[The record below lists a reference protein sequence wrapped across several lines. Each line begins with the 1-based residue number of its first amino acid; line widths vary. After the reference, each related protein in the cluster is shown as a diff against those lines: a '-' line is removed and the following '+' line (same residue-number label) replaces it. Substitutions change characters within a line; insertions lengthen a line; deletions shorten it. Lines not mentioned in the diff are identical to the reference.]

1 MTVPRSARLL
11 HWAQLVLL
19 CVALAASASL
29 LVDYLRPRPV
39 FCGEDSGCEA
49 VKHTP
54 LAYLFG
60 VVPTPA
66 LGVLALVTCA
76 LLLHVQSKRGRYLH
90 AALAVAVAVVA
101 AGLLVVQK
109 LMGTFCAYCVVF
121 DVIAI
126 VLLPA
131 ALLRVRGP
139 VLSPLGQVSLGV
151 GIGAVVLALAGP
163 VALGSIRKAPPVPSF
178 IADEIKKTPPG
189 HITVIDFVDFE
200 CPWCRLT
207 HEELRPVMA
216 SYPGKV
222 RVVRKH
228 VPLERLHPH
237 AIHAARAACCA
248 AEQGREEEMAEA
260 LFGTEPDSFS
270 PEICEGLAAK
280 IQLDVP
286 KYRACIASERP
297 AARIA
302 EHRAQFKNGGGRAL
316 PTLWV
321 GEVRLTGAQNRE
333 ELARVFK
340 RAL

>member
-11 HWAQLVLL
+11 HWAQLVLA

-66 LGVLALVTCA
+66 LGVLAFVTCIV
-76 LLLHVQSKRGRYLH
+76 LLHVHDKRGRYLH
-90 AALAVAVAVVA
+90 AALAVGVALVA

-109 LMGTFCAYCVVF
+109 LMGTFCAYCVVV
-121 DVIAI
+121 DTISL

-131 ALLRVRGP
+131 ALLRLRRAAGSP
-139 VLSPLGQVSLGV
+139 VGKVGLRVGVVVAGLSLV
-151 GIGAVVLALAGP
+151 GP
-163 VALGSIRKAPPVPSF
+163 VAFGSIRKAPPVPSF
-178 IADEIKKTPPG
+178 IAEEIKKTPQG
-189 HITVIDFVDFE
+189 QLTVIDFVDFE

-260 LFGTEPDSFS
+260 LFGTEPESFS

-302 EHRAQFKNGGGRAL
+302 QDRLQFKNGGGRAL

>member
-1 MTVPRSARLL
+1 MTAPKSARVL
-11 HWAQLVLL
+11 HWAQLLL
-19 CVALAASASL
+19 VCVALGASVSL
-29 LVDYLRPRPV
+29 LIDYLRPRPV

-66 LGVLALVTCA
+66 LGVLAFVTCA
-76 LLLHVQSKRGRYLH
+76 VLLHMNAKRGRYAH
-90 AALAVAVAVVA
+90 AALAVAMALVA

-109 LMGTFCAYCVVF
+109 LMGTFCAYCVVV
-121 DVIAI
+121 DVISL

-131 ALLRVRGP
+131 ALLRLRGATQE
-139 VLSPLGQVSLGV
+139 PLGKVSWGLGM
-151 GIGAVVLALAGP
+151 GAVALAIAGP

-178 IADEIKKTPPG
+178 IADEIKKTPAG
-189 HITVIDFVDFE
+189 QITVVDFVDFE

-207 HEELRPVMA
+207 HEELRPVLA
-216 SYPGKV
+216 SYPGRV

-248 AEQGREEEMAEA
+248 REQGREDAMAEE
-260 LFGTEPDSFS
+260 LFATDPETFS
-270 PEICEGLAAK
+270 PEVCEGLAAR

-286 KYRACIASERP
+286 TFRACVASERP
-297 AARIA
+297 NARIA
-302 EHRAQFKNGGGRAL
+302 EDRAQFKNGGGRAL

-321 GEVRLTGAQNRE
+321 GEVRLTGAQS
-333 ELARVFK
+333 ELSRVFK
-340 RAL
+340 RAQ